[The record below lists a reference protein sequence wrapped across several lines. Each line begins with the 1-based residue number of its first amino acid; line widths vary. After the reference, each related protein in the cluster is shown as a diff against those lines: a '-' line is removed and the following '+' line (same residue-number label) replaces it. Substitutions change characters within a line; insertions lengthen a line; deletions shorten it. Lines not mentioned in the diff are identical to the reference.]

1 VVVESGLEMV
11 LVEAALMAAEAEVHL
26 VAPVALAVR
35 GVLAAVA
42 AVEEVLVGPVEV

>member
-1 VVVESGLEMV
+1 MV
-11 LVEAALMAAEAEVHL
+11 LVEVALMAAVAAAHL
-26 VAPVALAVR
+26 VASVALAVR